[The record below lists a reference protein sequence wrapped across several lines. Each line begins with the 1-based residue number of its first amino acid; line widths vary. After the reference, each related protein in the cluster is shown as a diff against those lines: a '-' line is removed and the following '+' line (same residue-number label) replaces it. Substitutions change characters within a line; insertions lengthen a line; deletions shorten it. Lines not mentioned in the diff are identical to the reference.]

1 MSASPSKPSISA
13 FFPAYN
19 DGGTIGSMVLMAIRT
34 LREVTDDFE
43 VIVVNDGSGDYT
55 QDVLS
60 TLIAKYPEVR
70 IIPHE
75 KNKGY
80 GGALISGFTNSTKDL
95 IFYTDGDAQYDVR
108 ELKILLQHLTP
119 EVDWVNG
126 YKISR
131 SDPLHR
137 KIIGRIYHWIVK
149 VAFGIPLRDVD
160 CDFRLIRKY
169 MLDKVELTSESGV
182 ICVEMITKF
191 HQAGFKAAEVPVHHF
206 FRAYGKSQFFNFPRV
221 WRVGVNLI
229 QLWWQLVVRR
239 KRAGE
244 IYDSSH

>member
-1 MSASPSKPSISA
+1 MSSSPSKPSISA

-19 DGGTIGSMVLMAIRT
+19 DGGTIGSMVVMAVRT

-43 VIVVNDGSGDYT
+43 VIVVNDGSRDYT
-55 QDVLS
+55 PDVLS
-60 TLIAKYPEVR
+60 TLAAELPQLK
-70 IIPHE
+70 IIPHQA
-75 KNKGY
+75 NKGY
-80 GGALISGFTNSTKDL
+80 GGALISGFANSTKDL

-108 ELKILLQHLTP
+108 EMKLLLDHLTP
-119 EVDWVNG
+119 EIDWVNG

-137 KIIGRIYHWIVK
+137 KIIGKIYHWIVK
-149 VAFGIPLRDVD
+149 IAFGIPLRDVD
-160 CDFRLIRKY
+160 CDFRLIRRHVF
-169 MLDKVELTSESGV
+169 DKVQLESESGV

-221 WRVGVNLI
+221 FRVGVNLV
-229 QLWWQLVVRR
+229 QLWWQLIVRR
-239 KRAGE
+239 KDRPTP
-244 IYDSSH
+244 